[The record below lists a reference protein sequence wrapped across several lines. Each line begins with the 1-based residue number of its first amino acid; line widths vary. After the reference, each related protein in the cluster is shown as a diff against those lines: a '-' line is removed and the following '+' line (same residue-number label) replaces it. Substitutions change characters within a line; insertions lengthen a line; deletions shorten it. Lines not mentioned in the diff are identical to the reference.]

1 MHSGLVLSR
10 ADTRNITR
18 AWMLAHIPAGAR
30 IVVEPV
36 APDEWAREVRAGSAT
51 SANPYRWIK
60 YPSLLPRIDA
70 RGHLTREAPALV
82 SIEDYE
88 RTLAPALIGY
98 YEAHGY
104 CWVISG
110 STQAGRAFADPREV
124 PRAIAYYRALS
135 AQAQVVFR
143 ASPYRREQRPV
154 AFGFD
159 WSFDSYP
166 LAYHRPGPQM
176 TVYRLRG
183 GRCGL

>member
-1 MHSGLVLSR
+1 M
-10 ADTRNITR
+10 RNRFIVT
-18 AWMLAHIPAGAR
+18 PEGAR
-30 IVVEPV
+30 HDVLARV
-36 APDEWAREVRAGSAT
+36 ACANASGAR
-51 SANPYRWIK
+51 
-60 YPSLLPRIDA
+60 L
-70 RGHLTREAPALV
+70 LV
-82 SIEDYE
+82 SV
-88 RTLAPALIGY
+88 
-98 YEAHGY
+98 HMN
-104 CWVISG
+104 
-110 STQAGRAFADPREV
+110 AFADPREV

-143 ASPYRREQRPV
+143 ASPYGREQRPV